1 MNMDYE
7 TFDYNRHRWN
17 RMLLN
22 AFWFILLISILL
34 ESLYLTIS
42 EVPTEVFIITY
53 IVYPTLLQFGII
65 LLSEAGLRLL
75 KPRYHD
81 YIIIFTS
88 TLLAFVL
95 SYIHDSINFLML
107 GLFLPVIVSVYYFHT
122 RKLLFALGNTL
133 LSVNALYF
141 FNEAVYSTIT
151 YVGLTTIIVMFSIF
165 SLIAWGILLRGREL
179 MAYLKTYFE
188 SNQQLLVKT
197 IWMDKLS
204 KMDALTELYNHMTF
218 HEYFEKLIE
227 QHECNSLPLQ
237 LAILDID
244 NFKQVNDTYGHR
256 AGDAVLKRV
265 SELIRNSTCAN
276 DFAARYGGEEF
287 AILFTDK
294 SQADALEVVEKL
306 RLEIASM
313 PQKELDGSPVTVS
326 IGFAEYSSSEGK
338 EYFFNRVDEAL
349 YSAKH
354 TGKNK
359 TVIASAQAAENQLV

>member
-1 MNMDYE
+1 MDYE
-7 TFDYNRHRWN
+7 TLDYNRSRWN

-34 ESLYLTIS
+34 EGLYLTIS
-42 EVPTEVFIITY
+42 EVPSDVFIIDY
-53 IVYPTLLQFGII
+53 IVIPTLIQLGII

-75 KPRYHD
+75 KPKYQD
-81 YIIIFTS
+81 YVIILTS
-88 TLLAFVL
+88 SLLAFVL
-95 SYIHDSINFLML
+95 AYIHDSINFLL
-107 GLFLPVIVSVYYFHT
+107 LALFLPVIVSVYYFHT
-122 RKLLFALGNTL
+122 RKLVFALSNTL
-133 LSVNALYF
+133 LSVNVLYF
-141 FNEAVYSTIT
+141 FNEAVNSTIT

-179 MAYLKTYFE
+179 MGHLKTYFE

-227 QHECNSLPLQ
+227 QHERNDLPLQ

-244 NFKQVNDTYGHR
+244 NFKRVNDTYGHR

-265 SELIRNSTCAN
+265 SELIRSNTCMN

-294 SQADALEVVEKL
+294 SRADALEVVEGL
-306 RLEIASM
+306 RQEIAST
-313 PQKELDGSPVTVS
+313 PYEELNNTPVTVS
-326 IGFAEYSSSEGK
+326 IGFAEYSSNEGK

-349 YSAKH
+349 YSAKN

-359 TVIASAQAAENQLV
+359 TVISSNLAAENRLA